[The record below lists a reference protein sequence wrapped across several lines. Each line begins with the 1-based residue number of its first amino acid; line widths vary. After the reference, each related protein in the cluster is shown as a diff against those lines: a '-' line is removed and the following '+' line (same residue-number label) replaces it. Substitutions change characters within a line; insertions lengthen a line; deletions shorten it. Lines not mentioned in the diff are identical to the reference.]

1 MTDLASILN
10 GYFAAGTVPTALYVG
25 LVDKTNYANFLPGV
39 DTMLS
44 HAGWQEFTA
53 YAEATRQLWTPGVVI
68 GDSPASVNNPGAT
81 EVTPSADGII
91 KGVFLC
97 DNSTKGGTT
106 GTLYG
111 PWFFAE
117 GEQPAASGVVFKV
130 DIKITL
136 FNNTPTG

>member
-1 MTDLASILN
+1 MTDLASILS
-10 GYFAAGTVPTALYVG
+10 GYFAGGTVPSTLYVG
-25 LVDKTNYANFLPGV
+25 LVDKANYANFLPGV
-39 DTMLS
+39 DTMAS
-44 HAGWQEFTA
+44 HSGWQEFTA
-53 YAEATRQLWTPGVVI
+53 YDEAARQAWTPGSVI

-81 EVTPSADGII
+81 TYNPNADGII

-97 DNSTKGGTT
+97 DNSVKGGNT

-117 GEQPAASGVVFKV
+117 GEQAAVAGVPFKA